1 MNGYIKIVSCDD
13 SSKWYAHMIGEV
25 LKYDDVVSA
34 ADNKVEYRCRQPDGY
49 INFVS
54 GDDALD
60 VTSQIVYDFQSPAPD
75 GVATSCHD
83 EVEEDDDRLTEYT
96 FGSGLDRFDLE
107 QQIMNCWNVVD
118 DVDAVYKY
126 VGDHKDF
133 IGMDPAH
140 SDKISN
146 LLLGISSLYKLKFET
161 LFSTFESLIN
171 EKKIK

>member
-1 MNGYIKIVSCDD
+1 MNGYIKISSCDD
-13 SSKWYAHMIGEV
+13 SRKWYAHMIGDV
-25 LKYDDVVSA
+25 IKYDGVVSA
-34 ADNKVEYRCRQPDGY
+34 VGNKVEYRCRQPDGY

-60 VTSQIVYDFQSPAPD
+60 VTSQIV
-75 GVATSCHD
+75 HD
-83 EVEEDDDRLTEYT
+83 YEAFDDSLTEYE

-107 QQIMNCWNVVD
+107 QQIMDCWSVVD

-126 VGDHKDF
+126 VGDHEDF
-133 IGMDPAH
+133 IGMDPTH

>member
-1 MNGYIKIVSCDD
+1 MNRYIKIVSCDD

-25 LKYDDVVSA
+25 LRYDGVVSA

-54 GDDALD
+54 GDDVLD
-60 VTSQIVYDFQSPAPD
+60 VTSQIVYDREPFD
-75 GVATSCHD
+75 D
-83 EVEEDDDRLTEYT
+83 EVEEDDDRLTE
-96 FGSGLDRFDLE
+96 SVLDRFDLE
-107 QQIMNCWNVVD
+107 QQIMDCWNVVD
-118 DVDAVYKY
+118 DIDAVYKY

-146 LLLGISSLYKLKFET
+146 LLLGISSLYNLKFQT
-161 LFSTFESLIN
+161 MFSTFESLIS

>member
-1 MNGYIKIVSCDD
+1 MHGYIKISSCDD
-13 SSKWYAHMIGEV
+13 SRKWYAHMIGDV
-25 LKYDDVVSA
+25 LKYDGVVSA

-60 VTSQIVYDFQSPAPD
+60 VTSQIVYDREPFD
-75 GVATSCHD
+75 D
-83 EVEEDDDRLTEYT
+83 EVEEDSDGLTEYE

-107 QQIMNCWNVVD
+107 QQIMDCWNVVD

-126 VGDHKDF
+126 VGDHEDF
-133 IGMDPAH
+133 IEMDPALT
-140 SDKISN
+140 DKISN
-146 LLLGISSLYKLKFET
+146 LLLGISSLYSLKFQT
-161 LFSTFESLIN
+161 MFSTFESLIN